1 MIVPT
6 AEEEARATE
15 DDMGFGELLCD
26 VVADNKS
33 PTNMFAPSTQGSSQS
48 EEMALD

>member
-15 DDMGFGELLCD
+15 DDMGFGDLLCD
-26 VVADNKS
+26 VVADKS
-33 PTNMFAPSTQGSSQS
+33 PTNMFAPSTQESSQS